1 VLVTGFGHVNSSRTA
16 TASDEALS
24 ITGTCKDVRVTLVV
38 LNWLGLLASTGL
50 GITIGVMLRRHLR
63 RTEPTTETTDSATGL
78 FTDALAYVSG
88 VLGIMLGLMLFFSV
102 QVYEEVRQSARD
114 EAVALAD
121 VFENADFFPA
131 ASGDQLRR
139 DTICLMRSVATDS
152 WASAESGDLTGDENT
167 AAWAARVRAS
177 ISDLPTRTATR
188 QEAQAQ
194 TMSAFKDAQNARQ
207 KRILSSVFTLPLI
220 VWIVI
225 DLGVLVFAA
234 LMMVS
239 LPDRPRTALFLIGA
253 CLVFTM
259 GVVGALSMFATP
271 FTHLGVSVKPD
282 DIEGALLRLED
293 INPDQDW
300 SPCERLA
307 VSEFG

>member
-1 VLVTGFGHVNSSRTA
+1 M
-16 TASDEALS
+16 
-24 ITGTCKDVRVTLVV
+24 RVTLVV
-38 LNWLGLLASTGL
+38 LNWLGLLFSTGL
-50 GITIGVMLRRHLR
+50 GISAGILLRRYLQKR
-63 RTEPTTETTDSATGL
+63 EPAGEGEQSSAGM

-102 QVYEEVRQSARD
+102 QVYEEVRQSARE

-121 VFENADFFPA
+121 VFESADFFPTSPA
-131 ASGDQLRR
+131 DQVRR

-152 WASAESGDLTGDENT
+152 WSSAESGDLTGDENT
-167 AAWAARVRAS
+167 AAWASQLRSGIAE
-177 ISDLPTRTATR
+177 LPTRTSTQ

-194 TMSAFKDAQNARQ
+194 MMAAFQEAQNARQ
-207 KRILSSVFTLPLI
+207 KRILSSVFNLPLI

-225 DLGVLVFAA
+225 DLGVFVFAA
-234 LMMVS
+234 LMMIS
-239 LPDRPRTALFLIGA
+239 LPDRPRTALVLIAA

-271 FTHLGVSVKPD
+271 FTHLGVSVKPG
-282 DIEGALLRLED
+282 DIEGALVRLED
-293 INPDQDW
+293 TSPFQDW
-300 SPCERLA
+300 APCERLA

>member
-1 VLVTGFGHVNSSRTA
+1 
-16 TASDEALS
+16 
-24 ITGTCKDVRVTLVV
+24 
-38 LNWLGLLASTGL
+38 
-50 GITIGVMLRRHLR
+50 M
-63 RTEPTTETTDSATGL
+63 
-78 FTDALAYVSG
+78 FTNAIAYVSG

-102 QVYEEVRQSARD
+102 QVYEEVRQSARE

-121 VFENADFFPA
+121 VFESADFFRASPA
-131 ASGDQLRR
+131 EAVRR

-152 WASAESGDLTGDENT
+152 WTSAAQADLTGDENT
-167 AAWAARVRAS
+167 AACAAQVRSS
-177 ISDLPTRTATR
+177 IADLPTRTATQ

-194 TMSAFKDAQNARQ
+194 MMTAFQDAQNARQ
-207 KRILSSVFTLPLI
+207 KRILSSAFSLPLI

-225 DLGVLVFAA
+225 DLGVFVFAA
-234 LMMVS
+234 LMMIS
-239 LPDRPRTALFLIGA
+239 LPNRPRTAFVLIGA

-271 FTHLGVSVKPD
+271 FTKIGVSVQPD

-293 INPDQDW
+293 IYPTTDW

>member
-1 VLVTGFGHVNSSRTA
+1 M
-16 TASDEALS
+16 
-24 ITGTCKDVRVTLVV
+24 TLVIM
-38 LNWLGLLASTGL
+38 NWLGLLLSTAL
-50 GITIGVMLRRHLR
+50 GICAGILLRRYL
-63 RTEPTTETTDSATGL
+63 TGREDQAEHPAGGVL
-78 FTDALAYVSG
+78 TDALAYVSG

-102 QVYEEVRQSARD
+102 QVYEEVRQSARE

-121 VFENADFFPA
+121 VFENAEYFPA
-131 ASGDQLRR
+131 SPADQVRR

-152 WASAESGDLTGDENT
+152 WTSAESGDLTGDENT

-177 ISDLPTRTATR
+177 IADLPVGTSTQ

-194 TMSAFKDAQNARQ
+194 TMAAFQDAQNARQ
-207 KRILSSVFTLPLI
+207 KRILSSAFQLPLI
-220 VWIVI
+220 VWLVI
-225 DLGVLVFAA
+225 DLGVLVFAT

-239 LPDRPRTALFLIGA
+239 LPDRPRLALVLIGA

-271 FTHLGVSVKPD
+271 FTHLGVSVRPD
-282 DIEGALLRLED
+282 DIYGALLRLED
-293 INPDQDW
+293 TNPGQDW

>member
-1 VLVTGFGHVNSSRTA
+1 MS
-16 TASDEALS
+16 
-24 ITGTCKDVRVTLVV
+24 RVTLVL
-38 LNWLGLLASTGL
+38 LNWLGLLVSSAI
-50 GITIGVMLRRHLR
+50 GICAGVLIKRHLQR
-63 RTEPTTETTDSATGL
+63 REPGSEDGQSASGM

-102 QVYEEVRQSARD
+102 QVYEEVRQSARE

-121 VFENADFFPA
+121 VFESADFFPA
-131 ASGDQLRR
+131 TGGNVVRR

-152 WASAESGDLTGDENT
+152 WTSAESGDLTGDENT
-167 AAWAARVRAS
+167 AAWAATVRSS
-177 ISDLPTRTATR
+177 IAELPTGGPTR

-194 TMSAFKDAQNARQ
+194 MMTAFQDAQNARQ
-207 KRILSSVFTLPLI
+207 KRILSSVFDLPLI
-220 VWIVI
+220 VWIII

-234 LMMVS
+234 LMVVS
-239 LPDRPRTALFLIGA
+239 LPDRPRTALVLIGA

-282 DIEGALLRLED
+282 DIHGALVRLQD
-293 INPDQDW
+293 IYPQADW
-300 SPCERLA
+300 SPCARLA
-307 VSEFG
+307 QSEFG

>member
-1 VLVTGFGHVNSSRTA
+1 M
-16 TASDEALS
+16 
-24 ITGTCKDVRVTLVV
+24 TLVL
-38 LNWLGLLASTGL
+38 LNWLGLLISSAL
-50 GITIGVMLRRHLR
+50 GICVGVLLKRHLR
-63 RTEPTTETTDSATGL
+63 RREPADADSATGM

-102 QVYEEVRQSARD
+102 QVYEEVRQSARE

-121 VFENADFFPA
+121 VFESADFFPPA
-131 ASGDQLRR
+131 KGDAVRR

-152 WASAESGDLTGDENT
+152 WTSAESGDLTGDENT
-167 AAWAARVRAS
+167 AAWAATVRSS
-177 ISDLPTRTATR
+177 IADLPTSNPTR

-194 TMSAFKDAQNARQ
+194 MMTAFQEAQNARQ
-207 KRILSSVFTLPLI
+207 KRILSSVFSLPLI
-220 VWIVI
+220 VWVVI

-239 LPDRPRTALFLIGA
+239 LPDRPRTALVLIGA
-253 CLVFTM
+253 CLVFTL

-282 DIEGALLRLED
+282 DIDGALVRLQD
-293 INPDQDW
+293 IYPQAEW
-300 SPCERLA
+300 SVCPRLA
-307 VSEFG
+307 ESEFG

>member
-1 VLVTGFGHVNSSRTA
+1 MSV
-16 TASDEALS
+16 
-24 ITGTCKDVRVTLVV
+24 VTLVV
-38 LNWLGLLASTGL
+38 LNWLGLLLSTGL
-50 GITIGVMLRRHLR
+50 GIAVGILLRRHLQR
-63 RTEPTTETTDSATGL
+63 NELAQDSTESAAGF

-121 VFENADFFPA
+121 VYENADFFPA
-131 ASGDQLRR
+131 TPADQLRR

-152 WASAESGDLTGDENT
+152 WTSAQSGDLTGDENT
-167 AAWAARVRAS
+167 AAWAAQARSS
-177 ISDLPTRTATR
+177 IADLPTRTSTQ

-194 TMSAFKDAQNARQ
+194 TMTAFQEAQNARQ
-207 KRILSSVFTLPLI
+207 KRILSSVFSLPLI

-225 DLGVLVFAA
+225 DLGVFVFAA

-239 LPDRPRTALFLIGA
+239 LPDRPRTALILIGA
-253 CLVFTM
+253 CLLFTM

-271 FTHLGVSVKPD
+271 FTHIGVSVKPD

-293 INPDQDW
+293 IYPDQDW

>member
-1 VLVTGFGHVNSSRTA
+1 
-16 TASDEALS
+16 
-24 ITGTCKDVRVTLVV
+24 VTLVV
-38 LNWLGLLASTGL
+38 LNWLGLLLSTGL
-50 GITIGVMLRRHLR
+50 GICAGILLRRHLQNR
-63 RTEPTTETTDSATGL
+63 EPAVEGQESGSGM

-102 QVYEEVRQSARD
+102 QVYEEVRQSARE

-121 VFENADFFPA
+121 VFESADFFPA
-131 ASGDQLRR
+131 SPGDEVRR
-139 DTICLMRSVATDS
+139 DTVCLMRSVATDS
-152 WASAESGDLTGDENT
+152 WTSAEDGDLTGDENT
-167 AAWAARVRAS
+167 AAWAAQVRSS
-177 ISDLPTRTATR
+177 IADLPTRTSTQ

-194 TMSAFKDAQNARQ
+194 MMTAFQDAQNARQ
-207 KRILSSVFTLPLI
+207 KRILSSVFNLPLI

-225 DLGVLVFAA
+225 DLGVFVFAA

-239 LPDRPRTALFLIGA
+239 LPDRPRTALVLIGA

-293 INPDQDW
+293 TSSFQDW

>member
-1 VLVTGFGHVNSSRTA
+1 
-16 TASDEALS
+16 
-24 ITGTCKDVRVTLVV
+24 VTLVIM
-38 LNWLGLLASTGL
+38 NWLGLLLSTAL
-50 GITIGVMLRRHLR
+50 GICAGILLRRYL
-63 RTEPTTETTDSATGL
+63 TGREDQAEHPAGGVL
-78 FTDALAYVSG
+78 TDALAYVSG

-102 QVYEEVRQSARD
+102 QVYEEVRQSARE

-121 VFENADFFPA
+121 VFENAEYFPA
-131 ASGDQLRR
+131 SPADQVRR

-152 WASAESGDLTGDENT
+152 WTSAESGDLTGDENT

-177 ISDLPTRTATR
+177 IADLPVRTSTQ

-194 TMSAFKDAQNARQ
+194 TMAAFQDAQNARQ
-207 KRILSSVFTLPLI
+207 KRILSSAFQLPLI
-220 VWIVI
+220 VWLVI
-225 DLGVLVFAA
+225 DLGVLVFAT

-239 LPDRPRTALFLIGA
+239 LPDRPRLALVLIGA

-271 FTHLGVSVKPD
+271 FTHLGVSVRPD
-282 DIEGALLRLED
+282 DIYGALLRLED
-293 INPDQDW
+293 TNPGQDW

>member
-1 VLVTGFGHVNSSRTA
+1 
-16 TASDEALS
+16 
-24 ITGTCKDVRVTLVV
+24 VTLVV
-38 LNWLGLLASTGL
+38 LNWLGLLFSTGL
-50 GITIGVMLRRHLR
+50 GISAGILLRRHLQNR
-63 RTEPTTETTDSATGL
+63 EPAAEGEQSGSGM

-121 VFENADFFPA
+121 VFESADFFPTA
-131 ASGDQLRR
+131 PADDVRR

-152 WASAESGDLTGDENT
+152 WSSAESGDLTGDENT
-167 AAWAARVRAS
+167 AAWAALVRQS
-177 ISDLPTRTATR
+177 IAALPTSTSTQ

-194 TMSAFKDAQNARQ
+194 MMTAFQEAQNARQ
-207 KRILSSVFTLPLI
+207 QRILSSVFNLPLI

-225 DLGVLVFAA
+225 DLGVFVFAA
-234 LMMVS
+234 LMMIS
-239 LPDRPRTALFLIGA
+239 LPERPRTALVLISA
-253 CLVFTM
+253 CLLFTM

-293 INPDQDW
+293 TSPFTDW
-300 SPCERLA
+300 SPCDRLA

>member
-1 VLVTGFGHVNSSRTA
+1 M
-16 TASDEALS
+16 
-24 ITGTCKDVRVTLVV
+24 TLVV
-38 LNWLGLLASTGL
+38 LNWLGLLFSTGL
-50 GITIGVMLRRHLR
+50 GISAGILLRRHLQNR
-63 RTEPTTETTDSATGL
+63 EPASEDQGGSGM

-131 ASGDQLRR
+131 AAADDVRR
-139 DTICLMRSVATDS
+139 ATICLMRSVATDS
-152 WASAESGDLTGDENT
+152 WSSAESGDLTGDENT
-167 AAWAARVRAS
+167 AAWAAMVRTNLA
-177 ISDLPTRTATR
+177 DLPTGTPTR

-194 TMSAFKDAQNARQ
+194 MMTAFQEAQNARQ
-207 KRILSSVFTLPLI
+207 QRILSSVFNLPLI

-234 LMMVS
+234 LMMIS
-239 LPDRPRTALFLIGA
+239 LPDRPHTALVLIGA

-271 FTHLGVSVKPD
+271 CTHLGVSVKPG

-293 INPDQDW
+293 TSTFTDW
-300 SPCERLA
+300 SPCQRLA

>member
-1 VLVTGFGHVNSSRTA
+1 M
-16 TASDEALS
+16 
-24 ITGTCKDVRVTLVV
+24 TLVIM
-38 LNWLGLLASTGL
+38 NWLGLLLSTAL
-50 GITIGVMLRRHLR
+50 GICAGILLRRYL
-63 RTEPTTETTDSATGL
+63 TGREDQAEHPAGGVL
-78 FTDALAYVSG
+78 TDALAYVSG

-102 QVYEEVRQSARD
+102 QVYEEVRQSARE

-121 VFENADFFPA
+121 VFENAEYFPA
-131 ASGDQLRR
+131 SPADQVRR

-152 WASAESGDLTGDENT
+152 WTSAESGDLTGDENT

-177 ISDLPTRTATR
+177 IADLPVRTSTQ

-194 TMSAFKDAQNARQ
+194 TMAAFQDAQNARQ
-207 KRILSSVFTLPLI
+207 KRILSSAFQLPLI
-220 VWIVI
+220 VWLVI
-225 DLGVLVFAA
+225 DLGVLVFAT

-239 LPDRPRTALFLIGA
+239 LPDRPRLALVLIGA

-271 FTHLGVSVKPD
+271 FTHLGVSVRPD
-282 DIEGALLRLED
+282 DIYGALLRLED
-293 INPDQDW
+293 TNPGQDW

>member
-1 VLVTGFGHVNSSRTA
+1 MSP
-16 TASDEALS
+16 
-24 ITGTCKDVRVTLVV
+24 VTLVIM
-38 LNWLGLLASTGL
+38 NWLGLLLSTAL
-50 GITIGVMLRRHLR
+50 GICAGILLRRYL
-63 RTEPTTETTDSATGL
+63 TGREDQAEHPAGGVL
-78 FTDALAYVSG
+78 TDALAYVSG

-102 QVYEEVRQSARD
+102 QVYEEVRQSARE

-121 VFENADFFPA
+121 VFENAEYFPA
-131 ASGDQLRR
+131 SPADQVRR

-152 WASAESGDLTGDENT
+152 WTSAESGDLTGDENT

-177 ISDLPTRTATR
+177 IADLPVGTSTQ

-194 TMSAFKDAQNARQ
+194 TMAAFQDAQNARQ
-207 KRILSSVFTLPLI
+207 KRILSSAFQLPLI
-220 VWIVI
+220 VWLVI
-225 DLGVLVFAA
+225 DLGVLVFAT

-239 LPDRPRTALFLIGA
+239 LPDRPRLALVLIGA

-271 FTHLGVSVKPD
+271 FTHLGVSVRPD
-282 DIEGALLRLED
+282 DIYGALLRLED
-293 INPDQDW
+293 TNPGQDW